1 MKIIKTLFPFIAAVG
16 DFFLASNSKMQK
28 QINQNHSTDKEIK
41 TISVEGFK
49 PNK

>member
-16 DFFLASNSKMQK
+16 VFFLASNSKIQK
-28 QINQNHSTDKEIK
+28 QMNQKYSTDKEIK

-49 PNK
+49 PNE